1 MPVTMSDTEKRDKLA
16 KLIAHFDTAMLVTKM
31 SDGRLRSRPLSVA
44 AHDGTA
50 ELLFSTAIDSPK
62 VGELEHDAHV
72 NVVMQQKRCFVSITG
87 RARISRDPALIE
99 RFWSE
104 SWKVWFPGG
113 KDDPSLALVVVE
125 PEEASYWDASGIKG
139 VKFIFEEA
147 KAYLTHQKP
156 PSDSD
161 EERTAH
167 VKL

>member
-1 MPVTMSDTEKRDKLA
+1 MPVTMSDTEKREQLA

-87 RARISRDPALIE
+87 RARISRDRALIE

-104 SWKVWFPGG
+104 SWKVRFPGG
-113 KDDPSLALVVVE
+113 KDDPSLALVVGRAAHHQDSRRYSEDVSQRSQE
-125 PEEASYWDASGIKG
+125 DRDRRSGG
-139 VKFIFEEA
+139 RRWNA
-147 KAYLTHQKP
+147 
-156 PSDSD
+156 DSAILGPLFC
-161 EERTAH
+161 RG
-167 VKL
+167 